1 MRKAV
6 IFDVDGVIVFSEK
19 AYQKRRAA
27 FFEQNNVSVAQEVQD
42 YFVGSNA
49 NDMFEQLFPED
60 IDKRTELLQA
70 YKKFRQHYPMD
81 YQEMFNPDILPTL
94 DKLAN
99 KNIRMAVASSGPL
112 ENIYRI
118 LEVNQIKEYFELIT
132 SGDMFARSKPNP
144 EIYQYTLSR
153 LKLQPSDCLV
163 IEDSTFGIEAARRA
177 NLTVAA
183 LKSPQFNIDQSQ
195 ANYQI
200 ESPQQLLDLV

>member
-70 YKKFRQHYPMD
+70 YKKFRQYYPMD
-81 YQEMFNPDILPTL
+81 YQAMFNPDILTTL

>member
-1 MRKAV
+1 MRRAV

-49 NDMFEQLFPED
+49 YDMFEQLFPED

-70 YKKFRQHYPMD
+70 YKEFRQHYPMD

-94 DKLAN
+94 DKLAS

-153 LKLQPSDCLV
+153 LKLRPSDCLV

-200 ESPQQLLDLV
+200 ESSQQLLDLV